1 MWELA
6 AYESYVRIICDSY
19 VRVNYMCELYMC
31 KLAACE
37 SFVFY
42 VWILCENHVCEVTL
56 FFGIT
61 WIICV
66 KWWLHIRSFWMQS
79 SVLQCVAVCCSVLQ
93 CVAVCRSVL
102 QCVAVCCCCSVLQC
116 IQYLIVLKVVQS
128 CIGKGLLLRCHELT
142 HGLYIGNTNEIC
154 GILTKSVK
162 YEYNM
167 NGICKIPKKS
177 VKC

>member
-6 AYESYVRIICDSY
+6 ACESYVRIICDSY

-31 KLAACE
+31 ELAACE

-93 CVAVCRSVL
+93 CVAVCCSVLLL
-102 QCVAVCCCCSVLQC
+102 QCVAVCSISDCFESWAVMYRRRSSLA
-116 IQYLIVLKVVQS
+116 LSRTHSWIVHWKHQWNLW
-128 CIGKGLLLRCHELT
+128 
-142 HGLYIGNTNEIC
+142 NTNEIC
-154 GILTKSVK
+154 EIW
-162 YEYNM
+162 
-167 NGICKIPKKS
+167 I
-177 VKC
+177 